1 MVETADPKF
10 EFAYEK
16 WLDKHIKMD
25 SGERKRKLAK
35 GIGYAQKMFLF
46 KIWWPLFRNLNE
58 MIPEFEVRDFKDGY
72 RYLDFAWQLNMANVA
87 IEIDGFGPHWRNVD
101 RWQFADHLRRQ
112 NDLILDDWIVLRFSY
127 DEIMEH
133 PRKCQQTIM
142 QAKGK
147 WGHVPHPPSSAND
160 PIDRAILDYAAHA
173 DGPFSPAEAAER
185 LGWNRVTIVRRAKDL
200 SAAGKL
206 IPAVPGKQRN
216 RRYILNSSDQ

>member
-1 MVETADPKF
+1 VAEIADPKF

-16 WLDKHIKMD
+16 WLNKHIKMN
-25 SGERKRKLAK
+25 SGERKRRLAK
-35 GIGYAQKMFLF
+35 GIGHAQKMYLL
-46 KIWWPLFRNLNE
+46 KVWWPLFGNLNE

-72 RYLDFAWQLNMANVA
+72 RYLDFAWQLNAANVA
-87 IEIDGFGPHWRNVD
+87 IEIDGFGPHWRNID

-133 PRKCQQTIM
+133 PRKCQQTIL

-147 WGHVPHPPSSAND
+147 WGHVPHSAHSAND
-160 PIDRAILDYAAHA
+160 PIDRAILDYAARA
-173 DGPFSPAEAAER
+173 GGPFSPADAAER
-185 LGWNRVTIVRRAKDL
+185 LGWNRVTIVRRARDL

-206 IPAVPGKQRN
+206 ISAVPGKQRN
-216 RRYILNSSDQ
+216 RRYVLNPSD